1 MNILIREY
9 KNKIFSSKS
18 GKFNFK
24 VLNKERVM
32 LGSFFKQLPWTK
44 KKKKKNSNFVTIFN
58 QSADGFESQS
68 LFKVLNQDYSFGA
81 ISVFKEL
88 FLLLNA
94 K

>member
-9 KNKIFSSKS
+9 KDKIFSSTS
-18 GKFNFK
+18 GKLNFK

-32 LGSFFKQLPWTK
+32 LGSFFKLLPWTCK
-44 KKKKKNSNFVTIFN
+44 KMFSNFVTIFN
-58 QSADGFESQS
+58 QSADGFERPP
-68 LFKVLNQDYSFGA
+68 LFKVLNQDCSFET
-81 ISVFKEL
+81 ILDFKEL